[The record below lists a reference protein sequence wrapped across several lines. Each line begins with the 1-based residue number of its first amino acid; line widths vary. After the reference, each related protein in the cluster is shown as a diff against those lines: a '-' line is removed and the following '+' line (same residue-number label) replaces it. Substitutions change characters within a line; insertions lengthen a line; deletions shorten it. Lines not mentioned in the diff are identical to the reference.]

1 MNIDL
6 EFSKNAL
13 SYEKYNIIQEKVSNE
28 LLSLLKYKPKKILDL
43 GCGSGSLAKKISWDI
58 DYFLGVDFA
67 KNMLEIH
74 PKADNIECI
83 YGNFDNPL
91 LYEHLFLY
99 DFDYILSASAM
110 QWSSDMDKL
119 FFNLSNLNFKDF
131 AFAIFTSN
139 TFKTIHKTASI
150 SSVLKSKEEVL
161 SLAKKYFSNLKYHHN
176 QYKLEFEN
184 NIDMFRYIKKTGVSG
199 NRAIL
204 SYKQTKELINKYPL
218 NYLEFEVIFL
228 YS

>member
-1 MNIDL
+1 
-6 EFSKNAL
+6 
-13 SYEKYNIIQEKVSNE
+13 
-28 LLSLLKYKPKKILDL
+28 
-43 GCGSGSLAKKISWDI
+43 
-58 DYFLGVDFA
+58 
-67 KNMLEIH
+67 
-74 PKADNIECI
+74 
-83 YGNFDNPL
+83 
-91 LYEHLFLY
+91 
-99 DFDYILSASAM
+99 
-110 QWSSDMDKL
+110 MDKL

-161 SLAKKYFSNLKYHHN
+161 SLAKKYFPNLKHHHN